1 MKATPAEIENY
12 LGILS
17 ETPQRIGKVAKGLD
31 EARLQFK
38 ADSKSWSAND
48 ILAHLRSCAD
58 LWTHSIYAMLAE
70 NEPVFSD
77 INERKWAKVTRYVDV
92 PFEESFQAFSLQ
104 RANLVRV
111 LKALPLESW
120 ERPAIIFERKHT
132 VFTQTRRMAK
142 HEQEHSCRSSLC
154 CEIIRNTTSGTIDL

>member
-1 MKATPAEIENY
+1 MKATPPGIEKY
-12 LGILS
+12 LRIIS
-17 ETPQRIGKVAKGLD
+17 ETPQQIARAVKGLD

-38 ADSKSWSAND
+38 PDGNFWSAND

-77 INERKWAKVTRYVDV
+77 IDERKWAKVTRYA
-92 PFEESFQAFSLQ
+92 ELSFADSLHAFSLQ
-104 RANLVRV
+104 RQQLLRV
-111 LKALPLESW
+111 LKALSFESW
-120 ERPAIIFERKHT
+120 ERSAIIFERKHT

-142 HEQEHSCRSSLC
+142 HEAEHCEQMVSLLRDK
-154 CEIIRNTTSGTIDL
+154 EE